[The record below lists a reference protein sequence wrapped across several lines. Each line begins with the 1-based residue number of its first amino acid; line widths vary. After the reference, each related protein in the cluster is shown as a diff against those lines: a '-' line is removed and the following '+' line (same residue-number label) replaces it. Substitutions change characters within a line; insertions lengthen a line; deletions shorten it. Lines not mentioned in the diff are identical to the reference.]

1 MRRSRHMSTR
11 ATRHDHGVTLPSPV
25 TLPSGSR
32 REPAVLLTLVL
43 AGLVLSGIG
52 PKDRVTWL
60 LEVFPV
66 LVGVPL
72 LVLTRRGFPLTPL
85 LYRLLALHAVVLMV
99 GGHWT
104 YADVPLGEWVRDW
117 TGGRNDYDKLGH
129 FAQGFVPAILAR
141 EVLLRRSPLRPG
153 RWLAV
158 LVVSVCL
165 AFSAFYE
172 MVEWW
177 AAVLGGS
184 GADAFLGTQGY
195 AFDTQSDMFF
205 ALLGAIA
212 ALVLLGRVHDRQLG
226 LDRPGRG

>member
-1 MRRSRHMSTR
+1 
-11 ATRHDHGVTLPSPV
+11 VTASAPASA
-25 TLPSGSR
+25 G
-32 REPAVLLTLVL
+32 REPAVLLVLVL
-43 AGLVLSGIG
+43 LGLVVSGIG

-66 LVGVPL
+66 LLGVPL
-72 LVLTRRGFPLTPL
+72 LVLTYRRFPLTPL

-104 YADVPLGEWVRDW
+104 YADVPLGEWLKGW
-117 TGGRNDYDKLGH
+117 TGGRNSYDKLGH
-129 FAQGFVPAILAR
+129 FVQGFVPAVLVR

-153 RWLAV
+153 RWLSV

-165 AFSAFYE
+165 AFSALYE
-172 MVEWW
+172 MFEWW
-177 AAVLGGS
+177 AAVVGGS

-205 ALLGAIA
+205 ALVGAIA

-226 LDRPGRG
+226 LGRPAPG

>member
-1 MRRSRHMSTR
+1 MT
-11 ATRHDHGVTLPSPV
+11 
-25 TLPSGSR
+25 SGR
-32 REPAVLLTLVL
+32 REPAVLLGLVL
-43 AGLVLSGIG
+43 LGLVLSGIG
-52 PKDRVTWL
+52 PKDRVTWW

-66 LVGVPL
+66 LLGVPL
-72 LVLTRRGFPLTPL
+72 LVLTRRRFPLTPL
-85 LYRLLALHAVVLMV
+85 VYRLLAVHAVILMV

-104 YADVPLGEWVRDW
+104 YADVPLGEWVKDW
-117 TGGRNDYDKLGH
+117 TGGRNSYDKLGH

-141 EVLLRRSPLRPG
+141 EVLLRCTPLRPG
-153 RWLAV
+153 RWLSV

-172 MVEWW
+172 MLEWW

-195 AFDTQSDMFF
+195 VFDTQSDMFF
-205 ALLGAIA
+205 ALVGAVA

-226 LDRPGRG
+226 DQPPTRPQLSNLQTLAREVGE

>member
-1 MRRSRHMSTR
+1 
-11 ATRHDHGVTLPSPV
+11 VTTTSAPPQV
-25 TLPSGSR
+25 AARR
-32 REPAVLLTLVL
+32 REPAVLLALVL

-52 PKDRVTWL
+52 PKERVTWL

-72 LVLTRRGFPLTPL
+72 LVLTRRCFPLTPL
-85 LYRLLALHAVVLMV
+85 VYRLLALHAVVLMV

-104 YADVPLGEWVRDW
+104 YADVPLGEWVKDW

-129 FAQGFVPAILAR
+129 FVQGFVPAILVR
-141 EVLLRRSPLRPG
+141 EILLRRSPLRPG

-177 AAVLGGS
+177 AAVVGGN

-205 ALLGAIA
+205 ALLGAVA
-212 ALVLLGRVHDRQLG
+212 ALALLGRVHDRQRG
-226 LDRPGRG
+226 LDRPARG

>member
-1 MRRSRHMSTR
+1 LCQC
-11 ATRHDHGVTLPSPV
+11 HGVRSH
-25 TLPSGSR
+25 R
-32 REPAVLLTLVL
+32 REPAVLLGLVL
-43 AGLVLSGIG
+43 VALVLSGIG
-52 PKDRVTWL
+52 PKDRVTWW

-66 LVGVPL
+66 LLGVPL
-72 LVLTRRGFPLTPL
+72 LVLTYRRFPLTPL
-85 LYRLLALHAVVLMV
+85 AYRLLAVHAVILVV

-104 YADVPLGEWVRDW
+104 YADVPLGEWVKDW

-129 FAQGFVPAILAR
+129 FAQGFVPAILVR
-141 EVLLRRSPLRPG
+141 EILLRRSPLGPG

-165 AFSAFYE
+165 AFSACYE
-172 MVEWW
+172 MLEWW

-184 GADAFLGTQGY
+184 GADSFLGTQGY

-205 ALLGAIA
+205 ALVGAVA

-226 LDRPGRG
+226 LDRAVAG

>member
-1 MRRSRHMSTR
+1 MRQDRRVTAAESSAAVSR
-11 ATRHDHGVTLPSPV
+11 PV
-25 TLPSGSR
+25 PVAHAR
-32 REPAVLLTLVL
+32 RESVVLLALVL

-52 PKDRVTWL
+52 PKERVTWL

-66 LVGVPL
+66 LIGVPL
-72 LVLTRRGFPLTPL
+72 LVLTRRRFPLTPL
-85 LYRLLALHAVVLMV
+85 TYRLLALHAVVLMV

-104 YADVPLGEWVRDW
+104 YAGVPLGEWVKDW

-141 EVLLRRSPLRPG
+141 EILLRCSPLRPG

-158 LVVSVCL
+158 LTVSVCL

-195 AFDTQSDMFF
+195 VFDTQSDMFC
-205 ALLGAIA
+205 ALLGAA
-212 ALVLLGRVHDRQLG
+212 TALALLGRVHDRQLG
-226 LDRPGRG
+226 LDRSARG

>member
-1 MRRSRHMSTR
+1 VRSH
-11 ATRHDHGVTLPSPV
+11 
-25 TLPSGSR
+25 R
-32 REPAVLLTLVL
+32 REPAVLLGLVL
-43 AGLVLSGIG
+43 VALVLSGIG
-52 PKDRVTWL
+52 PKDRVTWW

-66 LVGVPL
+66 LLGVPL
-72 LVLTRRGFPLTPL
+72 LVLTYRRFPLTPL
-85 LYRLLALHAVVLMV
+85 VYLLLAAHALVLMV

-104 YADVPLGEWVRDW
+104 YADVPLGEWVKDW

-129 FAQGFVPAILAR
+129 FAQGFVPAILVR
-141 EVLLRRSPLRPG
+141 EILLRRSPLRPG

-172 MVEWW
+172 MLEWW

-205 ALLGAIA
+205 ALVGAVA

-226 LDRPGRG
+226 LDRTEAG

>member
-1 MRRSRHMSTR
+1 VRSH
-11 ATRHDHGVTLPSPV
+11 
-25 TLPSGSR
+25 R
-32 REPAVLLTLVL
+32 REPAVLLGLVL
-43 AGLVLSGIG
+43 VALVLSGIG
-52 PKDRVTWL
+52 PKDRVTWW

-66 LVGVPL
+66 LLGVPL
-72 LVLTRRGFPLTPL
+72 LVLTYRRFPLTPL
-85 LYRLLALHAVVLMV
+85 AYRLLAVHAVILVV

-104 YADVPLGEWVRDW
+104 YADVPLGEWVKDW
-117 TGGRNDYDKLGH
+117 TGGRNNYDKLGH
-129 FAQGFVPAILAR
+129 FAQGFVPAILVR
-141 EVLLRRSPLRPG
+141 EILLRRSPLRPG

-165 AFSAFYE
+165 AFSACYE
-172 MVEWW
+172 MLEWW

-205 ALLGAIA
+205 ALVGAVA

-226 LDRPGRG
+226 LDRAAAG